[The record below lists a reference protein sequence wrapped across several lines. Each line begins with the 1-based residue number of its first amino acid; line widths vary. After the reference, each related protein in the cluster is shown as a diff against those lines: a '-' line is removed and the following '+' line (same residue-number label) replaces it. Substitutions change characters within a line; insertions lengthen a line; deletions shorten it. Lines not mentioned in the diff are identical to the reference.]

1 MFLSLF
7 CICPV
12 RYFIRISSVRTVAQY
27 TPRSRISSASSSL
40 TARLFREDFD
50 AGNRRK
56 RIGCAIYQDFQVGY
70 AVVFVRFRGIS
81 PNILAQ
87 QFRHGQYLVCQAKN
101 DVDIWIVTPIT
112 CADLEIIQMQ
122 FP

>member
-12 RYFIRISSVRTVAQY
+12 RYFIRISSICTVAQY
-27 TPRSRISSASSSL
+27 TPRSRISSAPSSR
-40 TARLFREDFD
+40 TAPRFREDFD
-50 AGNRRK
+50 AGNWREQ
-56 RIGCAIYQDFQVGY
+56 IVCPVYQVFQVDY
-70 AVVFVRFRGIS
+70 TVVFVRFRGIP

-87 QFRHGQYLVCQAKN
+87 QFRDGQYLVCQAKN
-101 DVDIWIVTPIT
+101 DVDIRIVTPIT
-112 CADLEIIQMQ
+112 YADLEIIQMQ